1 MNDCKFTKFLSDLKE
16 ALSLCVHSTGVDF
29 LFILCWALVQRCL
42 KPSGKVRKT
51 AVTLAAARG
60 AARAAM

>member
-1 MNDCKFTKFLSDLKE
+1 MCALYWSRFLIYFML
-16 ALSLCVHSTGVDF
+16 GP
-29 LFILCWALVQRCL
+29 RL
-42 KPSGKVRKT
+42 KPSDKVRKT